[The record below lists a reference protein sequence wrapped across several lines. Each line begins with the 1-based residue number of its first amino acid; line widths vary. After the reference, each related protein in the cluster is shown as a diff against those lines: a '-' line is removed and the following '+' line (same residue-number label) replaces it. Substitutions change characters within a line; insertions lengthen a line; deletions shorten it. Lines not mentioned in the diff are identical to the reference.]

1 MRSFLSSHS
10 RKVTEALNF
19 TGHDTPRQLV
29 SRRRRRR
36 RRCRLGPLHLME
48 TAI

>member
-29 SRRRRRR
+29 VVVIVVVVGSA
-36 RRCRLGPLHLME
+36 PF
-48 TAI
+48 T